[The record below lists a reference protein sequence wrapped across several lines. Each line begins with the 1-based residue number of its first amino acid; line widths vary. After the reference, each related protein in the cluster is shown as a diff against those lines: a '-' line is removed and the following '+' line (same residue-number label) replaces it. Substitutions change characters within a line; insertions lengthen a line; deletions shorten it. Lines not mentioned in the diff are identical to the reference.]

1 MEITIKE
8 YELPKLE
15 IKDYD
20 ELLEAVT
27 KDNEKYKNYTVLEE
41 TLDDDAKK
49 RAELRKIAK
58 TIDDRRKEIEKA
70 VSLPI
75 KEFKEKCDKLKSM
88 YENSADL
95 IDEQI
100 KKFEAKDKE
109 LKKQKIKALF
119 DDNAKELKDVLSFEK
134 IFDEKWLNKGSWKD
148 QTFKFEN
155 ELMDKLEKINN
166 ELKSIEDLKS
176 EYEVELKSEYLEH
189 FDLSKIISKNNEL
202 NEKKELLKVTSEKR
216 EERVEI
222 EKQMAIDEM
231 LTNEVIEEEIDPIK
245 SYILK
250 ITAPF
255 SKQKALRKFL
265 DLNNIKY
272 ERVDK

>member
-27 KDNEKYKNYTVLEE
+27 KDNEKYKNYTVFEE
-41 TLDDDAKK
+41 TLDDDTKK

-100 KKFEAKDKE
+100 KK
-109 LKKQKIKALF
+109 L
-119 DDNAKELKDVLSFEK
+119 
-134 IFDEKWLNKGSWKD
+134 
-148 QTFKFEN
+148 
-155 ELMDKLEKINN
+155 
-166 ELKSIEDLKS
+166 
-176 EYEVELKSEYLEH
+176 
-189 FDLSKIISKNNEL
+189 
-202 NEKKELLKVTSEKR
+202 
-216 EERVEI
+216 
-222 EKQMAIDEM
+222 
-231 LTNEVIEEEIDPIK
+231 
-245 SYILK
+245 
-250 ITAPF
+250 
-255 SKQKALRKFL
+255 
-265 DLNNIKY
+265 
-272 ERVDK
+272 